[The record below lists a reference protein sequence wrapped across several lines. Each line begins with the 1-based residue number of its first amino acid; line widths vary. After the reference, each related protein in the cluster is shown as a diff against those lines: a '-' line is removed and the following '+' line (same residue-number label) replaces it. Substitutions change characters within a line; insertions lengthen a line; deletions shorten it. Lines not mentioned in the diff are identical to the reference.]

1 MALLSKHMELSA
13 ATMQV
18 KPAPAT
24 LIEMAEAVRAGK
36 LTIPLGQRF
45 VLAEANKAHLAAEK
59 DASGKAL
66 LLA

>member
-1 MALLSKHMELSA
+1 MRHRQLWLA
-13 ATMQV
+13 A
-18 KPAPAT
+18 AT

-45 VLAEANKAHLAAEK
+45 ALAEANKAHLAAERG
-59 DASGKAL
+59 ASGKLL

>member
-1 MALLSKHMELSA
+1 
-13 ATMQV
+13 MQV

-45 VLAEANKAHLAAEK
+45 ALAEANKAHLAGEK
-59 DASGKAL
+59 GASGKL
-66 LLA
+66 LLLT